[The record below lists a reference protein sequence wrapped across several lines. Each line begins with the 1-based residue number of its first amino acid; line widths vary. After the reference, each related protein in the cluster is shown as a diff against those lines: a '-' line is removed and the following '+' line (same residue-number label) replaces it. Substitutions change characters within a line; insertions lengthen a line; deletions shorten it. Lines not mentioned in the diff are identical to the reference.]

1 MSDEARDVR
10 LDDPEADQ
18 LMVSTPEL
26 LLYLPRLL
34 LYPVRGYG
42 LFVTITFGV
51 FLWIIGYAGVWGI
64 PASGILFGWISYYF
78 MDVVQR
84 TATGHAIPPP
94 MGSEVMFQG
103 DKFRLAMLVGFI
115 GAVVLL
121 TLSARSAGHPGLAAL
136 AVCLGIY
143 MLPAFVASL
152 ALQPDLLSILNP
164 LLLLKFLWHT
174 GFAYILASLL
184 LAAVGFAGLS
194 LAGHLSA
201 ISSDILL
208 IYGLIFVS
216 HMVGYVAYHK
226 QDQLGI
232 AVAVE
237 RPTDQSRAEADQA
250 VRIAEVL
257 GEVDRQLQAGMPKAA
272 RDALLSDDGTE
283 VPNPR
288 GFHEDLFEALRHR
301 HQDALSLVQGTRLIQ
316 FLVGERRLPRALDIL
331 EQCLDVSKAYLPE
344 PASLVGPLAEQAL
357 KDKRM
362 PLFARLDAAVHARA
376 PQGDEAVIMQFL
388 KAQALVGQKQDAAGL
403 ALLTPLLARSGHPW
417 GARIQALYHA
427 LQGMQKKTQ

>member
-1 MSDEARDVR
+1 MR

-34 LYPVRGYG
+34 AYPVRGYA
-42 LFVTITFGV
+42 LFVTVTFGI

-64 PASGILFGWISYYF
+64 PAAGILFGWISYYF

-103 DKFRLAMLVGFI
+103 DKLRLAMLVGYI
-115 GAVVLL
+115 GGFVLL
-121 TLSARSAGHPGLAAL
+121 TISAKSAGHPGLAAL
-136 AVCLGIY
+136 AVCAGIY

-152 ALQPDLLSILNP
+152 ALQPDILSILNP
-164 LLLLKFLWHT
+164 LNLLKFLWHT
-174 GFAYILASLL
+174 GFAYLLASLL

-201 ISSDILL
+201 LSSDILL
-208 IYGLIFVS
+208 IYGLILVS

-232 AVAVE
+232 AVSVE
-237 RPTDQSRAEADQA
+237 RPTEELLATQAQAMRVAEL
-250 VRIAEVL
+250 L
-257 GEVDRQLQAGMPKAA
+257 GEVDRHLQANMPKTA
-272 RDALLSDDGTE
+272 RDALLSDDGAE
-283 VPNPR
+283 QPNPR
-288 GFHEDLFEALRHR
+288 AFHEELFEALRLR

-316 FLVGERRLPRALDIL
+316 LLVKEKRLSRALDIL
-331 EQCLDVSKAYLPE
+331 EQCLDVSKDYLPE
-344 PASLVGPLAEQAL
+344 PAPLVGLLAEQAI

-362 PLFARLDAAVHARA
+362 ALFARLDAAVHARA
-376 PQGDEAVIMQFL
+376 PQGDEAVSLQFL
-388 KAQALVGQKQDAAGL
+388 KAQALVEQKQDGPAL
-403 ALLTPLLARSGHPW
+403 ALLAPLISHTAHPW
-417 GARIQALYHA
+417 ALRIQALYKA
-427 LQGMQKKTQ
+427 LQGMQGRS

>member
-42 LFVTITFGV
+42 LFVTVSFGI

-103 DKFRLAMLVGFI
+103 DKLRLAMLVGYI

-121 TLSARSAGHPGLAAL
+121 TLSAKSAGHPGLAAL

-143 MLPAFVASL
+143 ALPAFLASL
-152 ALQPDLLSILNP
+152 ALQPDLLSILSP
-164 LLLLKFLWHT
+164 LVLLKFLWHT
-174 GFAYILASLL
+174 GFAYMLASLL
-184 LAAVGFAGLS
+184 LAAVGIAGLA

-201 ISSDILL
+201 LSSDILL

-226 QDQLGI
+226 QDELGI
-232 AVAVE
+232 AVSVE
-237 RPTDQSRAEADQA
+237 RPTDESRAEAAQA
-250 VRIAEVL
+250 MRIAEIL
-257 GEVDRQLQAGMPKAA
+257 AEVDRHLQADMPKTA
-272 RDALLSDDGTE
+272 RDALLSDDGSE
-283 VPNPR
+283 QPNPR
-288 GFHEDLFEALRHR
+288 GFHEDLFEALRQR

-316 FLVGERRLPRALDIL
+316 FLMKERRLARALDIL
-331 EQCLDVSKAYLPE
+331 EQCLDVSKDYLPE
-344 PASLVGPLAEQAL
+344 PASLIGPLAEQSL

-376 PQGDEAVIMQFL
+376 PQGDEAVILQFL

-417 GARIQALYHA
+417 GPRIQALHQA
-427 LQGMQKKTQ
+427 LRGMQKKTQ